1 MDVNIEYDL
10 LTFIMNLTHT
20 CIHTHTYTCVGVY
33 MWMCVCVS
41 VCVCMRVLIGHGE
54 WLDGNWWLL
63 WFLIFLFGWVCP
75 RIVCQSLFW
84 IYLLPNTWKT
94 ALLFWDT
101 KKNLLFQIYFTDIL
115 ECSINKKNYY
125 KDNSKKGTQKSSDKW
140 YRKKVNTFSIQ
151 MCPLSR
157 S

>member
-1 MDVNIEYDL
+1 MVNDWMVIVMVLDFPVWMSLSEDSFVKVCFG
-10 LTFIMNLTHT
+10 FIY
-20 CIHTHTYTCVGVY
+20 CPIHGRLHSFSET
-33 MWMCVCVS
+33 
-41 VCVCMRVLIGHGE
+41 
-54 WLDGNWWLL
+54 
-63 WFLIFLFGWVCP
+63 
-75 RIVCQSLFW
+75 Q
-84 IYLLPNTWKT
+84 
-94 ALLFWDT
+94 
-101 KKNLLFQIYFTDIL
+101 KKDLLFQIYFTDIL